1 MLKGEWYMK
10 TEHTMKE
17 ISGTIWLEEKG
28 SWSTIAKNT
37 NMKVSL
43 KLISLMVL
51 EGRNGV
57 MEPFMRANFIREWRR
72 GRALIRRNLVSNTMA
87 HFMII
92 RLIKKGKQFFKT
104 VTNTKECGKTEWWMV
119 MVSWNIEMEASM
131 RVSFPTARNMERE
144 LSLTSMAIF
153 LKATGEMESEMEK
166 GN

>member
-1 MLKGEWYMK
+1 MK

-57 MEPFMRANFIREWRR
+57 MEPFMRANFIRE
-72 GRALIRRNLVSNTMA
+72 
-87 HFMII
+87 
-92 RLIKKGKQFFKT
+92 
-104 VTNTKECGKTEWWMV
+104 
-119 MVSWNIEMEASM
+119 
-131 RVSFPTARNMERE
+131 
-144 LSLTSMAIF
+144 
-153 LKATGEMESEMEK
+153 
-166 GN
+166 